1 MAKEIIYN
9 VATGET
15 IEIDHPDEEIEPE
28 ETEPAPPTLEERL
41 AEAEAFIAVLMGD
54 EPDA

>member
-1 MAKEIIYN
+1 LAKEIIYN

-15 IEIDHPDEEIEPE
+15 IVIDHPDEEIEPE

-41 AEAEAFIAVLMGD
+41 AEAVAFIAVLMGD